1 MPPSF
6 GPPAQPGC
14 LFYGDRAL
22 VGLLADAAQL
32 ILRVM
37 DKEASGAVLQY
48 TGLSVLKACTVLIA
62 SADVLPTLKER
73 TTSSDAELIAF
84 TDAEALRALEAI
96 TNRKPALVALD
107 RVFAGTP
114 RGAALINRIKAD
126 PNLKQSEI
134 LVISPDS
141 DFSRFRSH
149 AHLRGSRRDPGAPP
163 IPRGV
168 PLSASS
174 SSQHMS
180 RRAAVFAPTPHS
192 EDTGSGCRN
201 SSTSEEGTTIMP
213 SGLHMPEASFARNF
227 VGATPTEQV
236 TPWSANT
243 RDLTSSPMPPGVRP
257 KRRSAPPTS
266 RNA

>member
-1 MPPSF
+1 
-6 GPPAQPGC
+6 
-14 LFYGDRAL
+14 L
-22 VGLLADAAQL
+22 
-32 ILRVM
+32 
-37 DKEASGAVLQY
+37 SGAVLQY

-149 AHLRGSRRDPGAPP
+149 PPSTGQGGRGTGAAVAAPAAAP
-163 IPRGV
+163 AAAPTQPLDQRGT
-168 PLSASS
+168 
-174 SSQHMS
+174 
-180 RRAAVFAPTPHS
+180 RRAPRYKIAGQVDVLIDGNPAALIDISTVGAQVVSAAVLKPNQRLRMSLNDQAGDVRFKAS
-192 EDTGSGCRN
+192 VAW
-201 SSTSEEGTTIMP
+201 
-213 SGLHMPEASFARNF
+213 ASFEISSKGPRYRAGIQFIDANVHHVDAYIARHK
-227 VGATPTEQV
+227 A
-236 TPWSANT
+236 
-243 RDLTSSPMPPGVRP
+243 
-257 KRRSAPPTS
+257 
-266 RNA
+266 